1 MPLHAITIISNCTK
15 TKTAGEKRYVQEPKR
30 LQLTILFGILLS
42 LVGTNIFGY
51 SFILIE
57 EQEQTVNPTEV
68 TLNQLL
74 NFENSKIWWKNVCVN
89 LIFPLTSVF
98 IFIGGITLFSQGV
111 LQHVK
116 NKKNTITKLQNE
128 LLISKKQTKIK
139 KEKIVETS

>member
-1 MPLHAITIISNCTK
+1 M
-15 TKTAGEKRYVQEPKR
+15 QEPKR

-42 LVGTNIFGY
+42 LLGTNIFGY
-51 SFILIE
+51 SLILIE
-57 EQEQTVNPTEV
+57 EQEQTVNTTEV

-98 IFIGGITLFSQGV
+98 I
-111 LQHVK
+111 
-116 NKKNTITKLQNE
+116 E